1 MIAYIP
7 RDNYATN
14 GFCELAKF
22 GNHIGNAFLSRL
34 ARGEL
39 GRVEAAPTI
48 LLSKWERLS
57 AAMSKYGLF
66 SCN

>member
-34 ARGEL
+34 
-39 GRVEAAPTI
+39 EAAPTI
-48 LLSKWERLS
+48 LLSKWEWLP